1 MRVVFVGNVKFSFHT
16 LEKLISL
23 NVNLVGVVAKESSYF
38 NSDFVDLKPLCTSN
52 RIPCLYVDDINLLY
66 SRRWIK
72 NLKPDIIFCFGWSSL
87 IHKEILNI
95 PPMGVVGYHPTKL
108 PMNRGRHPL
117 IWSLVLGLK
126 ESASTF
132 FFMNESADSGDI
144 LSQVDFEILYQDDAY
159 SIYDKIIK
167 IALSQIGEFIPQL
180 KEGNFLRNKQND
192 LLSNIWRKRSKLDGR
207 IDFRMNSKSIYN
219 LTRAL
224 TKPYI
229 GAHINYNRKSFSV
242 WRVKE
247 INNSHQNIEPGMV
260 LKANGKTFIVKS
272 CDGAIEVVEH
282 NFKILPKV
290 GEYL

>member
-1 MRVVFVGNVKFSFHT
+1 MRVVFVGTVKFSFHT
-16 LEKLISL
+16 LEKLIGL
-23 NVNLVGVVAKESSYF
+23 NVNLVGVVTKESSYF

-52 RIPCLYVDDINLLY
+52 RIPCLYVDDINLLH

-167 IALSQIGEFIPQL
+167 IALSQIDEFIPQL

>member
-1 MRVVFVGNVKFSFHT
+1 MRVVFVGTVKFSFHT
-16 LEKLISL
+16 LEKLIGL